1 MRKWQ
6 QCILAFLLLFGL
18 YQILRA
24 LFFFNNPDLSQNAP
38 LETIALAWLHGFR
51 FDLAALAIINA
62 IPFIFYC
69 LPTPWRLDTLK
80 QGIFLLLFIGLNSA
94 FIIVNIVDTE
104 YFQFAARRATLNAF
118 AMKTDLSN
126 QFWQIAT
133 YYWHYSLG
141 LIATPVI
148 VFTIAKRSFITSA
161 RHSQLSNLGSLGII
175 ILALA
180 ALARGGWQAKP
191 LIPAH
196 AFLLTPGPLAQLSLN
211 SSFTLIKSFDRNTPD
226 RLDYYP
232 DWDTVK
238 QAFKAPS
245 LPGQTDKDPI
255 SRREFT
261 PLRHGT
267 NVVVI
272 LLESFGLEYM
282 GLDGKGATYTP
293 FLREL
298 ASRGKFFKH
307 HFASGRRSIDAIPS
321 IFASIPS
328 WMSEAF
334 ITSQFQTNQIDG
346 LGHSLSKRG
355 YSTKF
360 YHGGKPGTMFIDV
373 MAQRAGFS
381 NYLDAA
387 SFTGSED
394 DYDGHW
400 GVFDEPFLAF
410 VSDDLTQTKA
420 PFLAGIFT
428 LSSHHPYTIP
438 AAYTGRFPKGEL
450 EIHESIGYAD
460 HALKRFFE
468 KAKQTDWY
476 QNTLFVITADHTS
489 KTNSPYFQSELGR
502 FRVPLIFFHPQH
514 DLEFLDTSKIAQH
527 TDIKPSIEHLLGF
540 GSKAS
545 FFGQSLCSKEENI
558 ALLYSGDTYKAVTNE
573 FTIDFRPPD
582 SWRIFT
588 RDDWQLSRE
597 LTDQQS
603 INASKAY
610 QQLIK
615 AKVQAFQN
623 GLLDDKLVW

>member
-1 MRKWQ
+1 MFA
-6 QCILAFLLLFGL
+6 LLLLFGL

-24 LFFFNNPDLSQNAP
+24 LFFFNNPDLSQNVP
-38 LETIALAWLHGFR
+38 LEAIALAWLHGFR
-51 FDLAALAIINA
+51 FDLSALAIINA
-62 IPFIFYC
+62 IPFIIYC
-69 LPTPWRLDTLK
+69 LPAPWRVETIRKSLFTLV
-80 QGIFLLLFIGLNSA
+80 FVGLNSA
-94 FIIVNIVDTE
+94 FIIVNIVDAE

-118 AMKTDLSN
+118 AMKTDLIN
-126 QFWQIAT
+126 QFWQIAA

-141 LIATPVI
+141 LLATPMI
-148 VFTIAKRSFITSA
+148 VFAIAKRNFITSA
-161 RHSQLSNLGSLGII
+161 PQSQRSNLGSLGLI
-175 ILALA
+175 ILVIA

-196 AFLLTPGPLAQLSLN
+196 AFLMTPGPLAQLSLN

-232 DWDTVK
+232 DWDSVK
-238 QAFKAPS
+238 KAFKAPS
-245 LPGQTDKDPI
+245 RLASAEKPSVSKP
-255 SRREFT
+255 EFT
-261 PLRHGT
+261 PLPPGT

-282 GLDGKGATYTP
+282 GIDDTGTSYTP
-293 FLREL
+293 FLGEL
-298 ASRGKFFKH
+298 AKRGKFFKH

-321 IFASIPS
+321 IFASIPA

-334 ITSQFQTNQIDG
+334 ITSQFQTNQIEG
-346 LGHSLSKRG
+346 LGHSLYKRG

-373 MAQRAGFS
+373 MAQRTGFTS
-381 NYLDAA
+381 YLDAA

-410 VSDDLTQTKA
+410 VTDDLTQTTS

-438 AAYTGRFPKGEL
+438 AAYNGRFPKGEL

-468 KAKQTDWY
+468 KAKKTDWY

-514 DLEFLDTSKIAQH
+514 ELEVLDTSKIAQH

-540 GSKAS
+540 GSRAS
-545 FFGQSLCSKEENI
+545 FFGQSLCSQEDNI

-582 SWRIFT
+582 SWRMFA
-588 RDDWQLSRE
+588 RGDWQLSRE
-597 LTDQQS
+597 LSDPRS
-603 INASKAY
+603 LAASTVYKR
-610 QQLIK
+610 LIK